1 MSRWTYSLLIILEKD
16 EEIEIGK
23 LGKFSF
29 KKGYYVYNGSALGGL
44 GRVKYHLK
52 CNKIKRWHIDYLL
65 EKAKIIKII
74 MAEVKENNEHKLS
87 MKMSNLINAQNPVI
101 GFGSSDC
108 KKKCESHL
116 LYFNMCPNLEKI
128 YEDLNLKYLVFTES
142 DFKNIQSL
150 KI

>member
-29 KKGYYVYNGSALGGL
+29 KTGYYVYNGSALGGL
-44 GRVKYHLK
+44 GRIKYHLK
-52 CNKIKRWHIDYLL
+52 SNKIKRWHIDYLL
-65 EKAKIIKII
+65 EKTKIIKII
-74 MAEVKENNEHKLS
+74 MAEVKENNEHKIS
-87 MKMSNLINAQNPVI
+87 MKMSNQTNAQNPVI

-108 KKKCESHL
+108 NKKCKSHL
-116 LYFNMCPNLEKI
+116 LYFNRSPNLEKI